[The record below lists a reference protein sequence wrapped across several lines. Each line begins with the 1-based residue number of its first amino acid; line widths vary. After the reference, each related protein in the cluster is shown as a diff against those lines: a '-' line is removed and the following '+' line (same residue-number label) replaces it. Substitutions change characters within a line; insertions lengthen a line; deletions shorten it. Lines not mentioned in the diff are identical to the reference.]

1 MAKKMRALCGVLC
14 GVMIA
19 TGCATSGT
27 IWSQGDRTTCM
38 VVGGLLGAAAGAAIG
53 DSGSSESEHG
63 IVGGALGAIIGGV
76 AGRYFCREDLP
87 PFARASATPASGT
100 APLQSVLL
108 AVASD
113 PDGEIAEYSWDLGD
127 GTTATGERVNHTY
140 TQPGSYTARLTVTD
154 SDGLSTEAIVP
165 VEVSPPPVAAAPR
178 AVVRRIVLRGVSF
191 NFDSSEIHRDSQ
203 VILQAAVE
211 ALSESADARV
221 RVSGH
226 TDSKGAEIYNQA
238 LSERRANAVVEYLV
252 SLGVSRSRLDPTGA
266 GESQPVTDNATRD
279 GRARNRRV
287 ELEVQR

>member
-1 MAKKMRALCGVLC
+1 M
-14 GVMIA
+14 
-19 TGCATSGT
+19 
-27 IWSQGDRTTCM
+27 
-38 VVGGLLGAAAGAAIG
+38 
-53 DSGSSESEHG
+53 
-63 IVGGALGAIIGGV
+63 
-76 AGRYFCREDLP
+76 
-87 PFARASATPASGT
+87 
-100 APLQSVLL
+100 
-108 AVASD
+108 
-113 PDGEIAEYSWDLGD
+113 
-127 GTTATGERVNHTY
+127 
-140 TQPGSYTARLTVTD
+140 
-154 SDGLSTEAIVP
+154 
-165 VEVSPPPVAAAPR
+165 
-178 AVVRRIVLRGVSF
+178 SF

-226 TDSKGAEIYNQA
+226 TDSTGAEIYNQA